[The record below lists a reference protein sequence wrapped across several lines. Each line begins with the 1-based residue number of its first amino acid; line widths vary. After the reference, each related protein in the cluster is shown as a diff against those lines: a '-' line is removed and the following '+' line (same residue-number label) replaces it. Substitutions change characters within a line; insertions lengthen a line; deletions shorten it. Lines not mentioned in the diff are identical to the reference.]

1 MTDNERTRRH
11 VLVRL
16 YRQFFEERR
25 ESERD
30 YNEPVEKIKDSSRD
44 LNMREDT
51 VTSNSKREILLLAL
65 KKVG

>member
-1 MTDNERTRRH
+1 
-11 VLVRL
+11 VRL